1 MVMEEAKTRVLL
13 VDDHPL
19 IRAGFRA
26 LLSTNHCEV
35 VGEAGTADEAMAFAT
50 ANRVDLAIV
59 DLILPGRD
67 GFDLTPELIAI
78 GVRVIVVSQYR
89 DTQTVRKALAAGA
102 NGYVPKTVDQ
112 SELLQAISTVARGEV
127 WISPSVGPGLVDQM
141 RQPKSETPQLT
152 PRQLEVLQLIV
163 EGKSTKE
170 IAAALT
176 LGIKT
181 VETHRAQIMERLG
194 IKNVAALV
202 RYALEHKLVK

>member
-1 MVMEEAKTRVLL
+1 MMGAKTRVLL

-19 IRAGFRA
+19 IRAGFRNV
-26 LLSTNHCEV
+26 LVGDGCEV
-35 VGEAGTADEAMAFAT
+35 IGEAGTMQDALAFVRSHPT
-50 ANRVDLAIV
+50 DLAIV
-59 DLILPGRD
+59 DLVLPDGD
-67 GFDLTPELIAI
+67 GFVLTQQLLAA
-78 GVRVIVVSQYR
+78 GVRVIVVSQFR

-112 SELLQAISTVARGEV
+112 SELLQAIATVARGEV
-127 WISPSVGPGLVDQM
+127 WISPSVAPGLVDQL
-141 RQPKSETPQLT
+141 RQPKPDVPQLT

-170 IAAALT
+170 IAASLT

-202 RYALEHKLVK
+202 RYALENKLVK